1 MKTFTSE
8 LYATKKKTHE
18 KANKEL
24 IRARK
29 LIKNKIM
36 KM

>member
-8 LYATKKKTHE
+8 LYATKKTHE

-29 LIKNKIM
+29 LIKNKVI